1 METARRRRKQ
11 PVLPRSGP
19 HPIKAPYDQLER
31 AFMIIVTGGAGFIGS
46 NLLAAL
52 EARGDTDLVL
62 CDDLG
67 EGDKWCNVAKRE
79 LADIVPPAELF
90 DFLGDHR
97 GDVEAVFHMG
107 AQSDTMERDAELVIE
122 LNTRY
127 TMTLWEFCAADGIRF
142 VYASSA
148 ATYGDGS
155 AGFDDDGSVD
165 ALARLRP
172 LNLYGWSKH
181 LADRRIARLVA
192 SGAPCPP
199 QWAGL
204 KFFNVYGPNEYHKGA
219 MRSMAAQ
226 LYDQAAE
233 TGTVRLFR
241 SYRDDI
247 ADGEQRRDFVSV
259 DDCVAVMLWLD
270 GHAEVSGLFN
280 CGAGTASS
288 FNALAG
294 HVFDALG
301 VAPRIDYID
310 MPEAIRARYQYVTE
324 APMDRLR
331 AAGYDRP
338 PTPLAAGVESYVS
351 GFLAAADRYR

>member
-1 METARRRRKQ
+1 
-11 PVLPRSGP
+11 
-19 HPIKAPYDQLER
+19 
-31 AFMIIVTGGAGFIGS
+31 MIIVTGGAGFIGS

-52 EARGDTDLVL
+52 EARGGADLVL

-67 EGDKWCNVAKRE
+67 EGDKWRNVAKRE
-79 LADIVPPAELF
+79 LADIVPPEELF
-90 DFLGDHR
+90 DYIADHR
-97 GDVEAVFHMG
+97 GEVETVFHMG
-107 AQSDTMERDAELVIE
+107 ARSDTMESDAELVIE

-127 TMTLWEFCAADGIRF
+127 TMTLWDLCAADDIRF

-148 ATYGDGS
+148 ATYGDGA
-155 AGFDDDGSVD
+155 AGFDDDNSVEG
-165 ALARLRP
+165 LARLHP

-181 LADRRIARLVA
+181 LADRRIARLAA

-226 LYDQAAE
+226 LYDQAAA

-241 SYRDDI
+241 SYRGDI
-247 ADGEQRRDFVSV
+247 GDGEQRRDFVAV
-259 DDCVAVMLWLD
+259 DDCVAIMLWLHD
-270 GHAEVSGLFN
+270 QPGVSGLFN
-280 CGAGTASS
+280 CGAGAASS
-288 FNALAG
+288 FNELAG
-294 HVFDALG
+294 HVFAALG
-301 VAPRIDYID
+301 LEPRIDYID
-310 MPEAIRARYQYVTE
+310 MPEVIRARYQYVTE

-338 PTPLAAGVESYVS
+338 MTPLADGVRRYVTD
-351 GFLAAADRYR
+351 FLAADDPYR